1 MEVFEETKI
10 PKISII
16 MGIYNCATTL
26 DEAIASIIAQT
37 FSDWELIMCD
47 DGSTDNTLQIANN
60 YATRFLGKII
70 VIENEKNCGLNY
82 TLNHC
87 LQYVRGEYI
96 ARMDGDDI
104 SLPERLQK
112 ENEFLD
118 THPEYAIVSSS
129 MIFFDDDGDWGENK
143 MIEIPQLRDFVFH
156 APFHCHAPCMI
167 RKEAYMT
174 VGGYTVDKRLLRFED
189 CNLWYKLYAAGYC
202 GYNLQESLY
211 KMRDDRNAYHRRTPS
226 ARMRG
231 VYVQYIG
238 FRLIHMPIK
247 YYLYLVVEF
256 LKSLFIIIMPERLY
270 TALHKKKQQRKN
282 K

>member
-1 MEVFEETKI
+1 MENSEKNKI
-10 PKISII
+10 PKVSII
-16 MGIYNCATTL
+16 MGIYNCASTL
-26 DEAIASIIAQT
+26 GEAIDSIMVQT

-60 YATRFLGKII
+60 YAVRFPEKIT
-70 VIENEKNCGLNY
+70 VIRNNKNYGLNY

-87 LQYVRGEYI
+87 LQFVRGEYV

-112 ENEFLD
+112 EIDFLD
-118 THPEYAIVSSS
+118 THPEYAIVSST
-129 MIFFDDDGDWGENK
+129 MIFFDDDGDWGENQ
-143 MIEIPQLRDFVFH
+143 MIEIPQIKDFVFH

-167 RKEAYMT
+167 RKEAYKA
-174 VGGYTVDKRLLRFED
+174 VEGYTVDKRLLRFED
-189 CNLWYKLYAAGYC
+189 CNLWYKLYSIGYR
-202 GYNLQESLY
+202 GYNIQEPLY

-238 FRLIHMPIK
+238 FRMVHMPMK

-256 LKSLFIIIMPERLY
+256 FKSLLIVIMPEKIY
-270 TALHKKKQQRKN
+270 TILHKKKQQRKDR
-282 K
+282 